1 MAYADVYDL
10 MKMTEELVSGLV
22 KHVHGSYVTK
32 YHTSKGEELEI
43 NWEGPWRRIDMIPGL
58 EEATGEKFPTGDV
71 LHTPETGEFLKKVL
85 AKTGVECNPPLT
97 NARMLDALCGEFLES
112 QCVST
117 SVFLSLSRYVLTHLQ
132 ISPTFIFGHPKMMS
146 PLAKSHRSIP
156 GLCERFECFVATKEI
171 CNA

>member
-22 KHVHGSYVTK
+22 KHIHGTYVTT
-32 YHTSKGEELEI
+32 YHNSKGEELTI
-43 NWEGPWRRIDMIPGL
+43 NWEAPWRKIDMIPGL

-85 AKTGVECNPPLT
+85 KKTGVECNAPLT
-97 NARMLDALCGEFLES
+97 NARMLDALCGEYLES

-117 SVFLSLSRYVLTHLQ
+117 
-132 ISPTFIFGHPKMMS
+132 
-146 PLAKSHRSIP
+146 
-156 GLCERFECFVATKEI
+156 
-171 CNA
+171 